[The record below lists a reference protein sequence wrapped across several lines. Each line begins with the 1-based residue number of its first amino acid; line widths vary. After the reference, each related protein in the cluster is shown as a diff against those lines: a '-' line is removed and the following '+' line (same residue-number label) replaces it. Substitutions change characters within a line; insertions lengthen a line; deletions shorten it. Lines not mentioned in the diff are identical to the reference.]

1 MRIHAKRRDK
11 STFEKF
17 LIMNKE
23 LNTNYRKELG
33 YESPAAYVLL
43 ISTEG
48 VLCASPNA
56 GIKDWEDNPDVM

>member
-1 MRIHAKRRDK
+1 
-11 STFEKF
+11 
-17 LIMNKE
+17 MNKE

-56 GIKDWEDNPDVM
+56 DIKDWENNPDVM

>member
-48 VLCASPNA
+48 VLCTSTGNN
-56 GIKDWEDNPDVM
+56 IKDWENNSDIL